1 MAKWYKRLRDG
12 PIGEKLNI
20 VFVSSDRNVESFNKY
35 LRQMPWLALPYSERD
50 RKVSAH
56 AYYLWLVTDLA
67 KEILTS
73 LCSLPCIFNGVSHGA
88 MFSIS
93 LFRFCCTVLQ

>member
-73 LCSLPCIFNGVSHGA
+73 LFSLVYLTVLHMEQCF
-88 MFSIS
+88 
-93 LFRFCCTVLQ
+93 LFRFCCTVL